1 MSDLLWTLAR
11 ALFTPVGWVWL
22 ALMALAWYAR
32 RTGHRRLCWAH
43 VGLLIAYTV
52 LGNAWVG
59 GRMLAAYRS
68 GFERVDTFASGKF
81 DAVCVLG
88 GGTSTAPHGRAQLG
102 QGGDRVVL
110 GARLLLT
117 GQADKLVCTGRSA
130 VGRAPA
136 EECAEIWRD
145 LQIPAER
152 IVELG
157 GRNTAEEIQA
167 LAGAAKEHNWRR
179 VGVISAAWHLPRVLE
194 LAREQSL
201 ELVPLPAP
209 LWDAQPGWSVREHVI
224 PSATGFFQTQLALKE
239 LLGRVF

>member
-1 MSDLLWTLAR
+1 MSDFFWTLTK
-11 ALFTPVGWVWL
+11 ALFAPVGLVWL
-22 ALMALAWYAR
+22 ALMALAWYSR
-32 RTGHRRLCWAH
+32 RTGHRRLFWAH
-43 VGLLIAYTV
+43 MALLLAYTV

-59 GRMLAAYRS
+59 GKTLAAFRS
-68 GFERVDTFASGKF
+68 GFEGVDTFASGKF

-130 VGRAPA
+130 MGRAPA
-136 EECAEIWRD
+136 EECAEIWGD

-152 IVELG
+152 IVQLG
-157 GRNTAEEIQA
+157 GRNTEEEIQA
-167 LAGAAKEHNWRR
+167 LAGAVKEHGWRR
-179 VGVISAAWHLPRVLE
+179 VGVITAAWHLPRVMQ

-209 LWDAQPGWSVREHVI
+209 LWDAQVRWSFREHLI

-239 LLGRVF
+239 LLGRAF

>member
-1 MSDLLWTLAR
+1 MSDLLWTLTK
-11 ALFTPVGWVWL
+11 ALFAPVGLVWL

-32 RTGHRRLCWAH
+32 RTGQRRMFWAQ
-43 VGLLIAYTV
+43 VGLLVIFTV

-59 GRMLAAYRS
+59 SKTLASFRS
-68 GFERVDTFASGKF
+68 SFESAEPFAGGKF

-102 QGGDRVVL
+102 PGGDRVVL

-117 GQADKLVCTGRSA
+117 GQADKLVCTGRLA

-152 IVELG
+152 IVQLG

-167 LAGAAKEHNWRR
+167 LAGAVKEHKWQR
-179 VGVISAAWHLPRVLE
+179 VGVISAAWHLPRVME

-224 PSATGFFQTQLALKE
+224 PSATGFYQTQLALKE